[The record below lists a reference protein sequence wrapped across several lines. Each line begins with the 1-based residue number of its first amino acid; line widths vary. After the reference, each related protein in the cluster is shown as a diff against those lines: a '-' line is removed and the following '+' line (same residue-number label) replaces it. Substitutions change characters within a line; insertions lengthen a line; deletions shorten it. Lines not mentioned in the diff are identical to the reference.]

1 MIMHPTSKTLA
12 MVTVAFA
19 CCLGLFTLPAKATFH
34 LWKIDQVYSNASGSV
49 QFIEFQ
55 QPSSEFDDER
65 FVGGLTVTD
74 SALGH
79 SFTFPANLPAA
90 PVANQRFL
98 IATPGYAALK
108 GVPAPDYTLGANDFF
123 KTSGDTLTYAGGVDS
138 LTFSGSQLP
147 TDGVDALFRAY
158 GASTFTTGKNAPTN
172 FAGQTG
178 SVSVPEPA
186 TVGVVAVAMGL
197 GLLRR
202 RKVS

>member
-1 MIMHPTSKTLA
+1 MIMHRTSKALVMA
-12 MVTVAFA
+12 TVAVVA
-19 CCLGLFTLPAKATFH
+19 CLGLFASRAEATFH
-34 LWKIDQVYSNASGSV
+34 LWAIVQVYSNASGSV
-49 QFIEFQ
+49 QFIELQ

-65 FVGGLTVTD
+65 FVGGLSLTD
-74 SALGH
+74 SALAH

-108 GVPAPDYTLGANDFF
+108 GVPAPDYTLAANDFF
-123 KTSGDTLTYAGGVDS
+123 STSGDTLTYAGGVNS

-147 TDGVDALFRAY
+147 TNGVDALFRAY
-158 GASTFTTGKNAPTN
+158 GASTFTTGKNSPTN